1 MARSRLVSDNQPEKA
16 LASVR
21 LTHRGDLGINTDK
34 DVFTMVIAHEFF
46 DALPINV
53 FQVSPVEKYLLLEA
67 VEDEL

>member
-1 MARSRLVSDNQPEKA
+1 
-16 LASVR
+16 
-21 LTHRGDLGINTDK
+21 
-34 DVFTMVIAHEFF
+34 MVIAHEFF